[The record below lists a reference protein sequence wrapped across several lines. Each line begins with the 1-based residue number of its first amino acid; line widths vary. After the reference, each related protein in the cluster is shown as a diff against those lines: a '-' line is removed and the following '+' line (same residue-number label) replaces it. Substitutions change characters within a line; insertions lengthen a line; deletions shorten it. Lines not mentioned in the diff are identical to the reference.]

1 MLSQISRP
9 KAMSPF
15 RRVRAAALATS
26 VGFGLALAPMAWA
39 EVTQPAPLTQS
50 APAVQLP
57 SFAPLVKKV
66 TPAVVNI
73 SVTEKAGAG
82 DGDMAQNQDQ
92 DQDQDQDTGP
102 DQGGPR
108 QGFPQSPFDEFLRR
122 FFEQQGQPFGKQG
135 QPFGNTPQQPH
146 AQRVALGSG
155 FIIDPSGYVVTNNH
169 VVANADKVT
178 VIFQDN
184 SKHPAKVIGR
194 DSKTDLALLKIDAK
208 EPLPYVSW
216 GDSNAA
222 QVGDWVL
229 AVGNPFGLGGT
240 VSTGVVSARGRDI
253 HAGPYDD
260 FLQIDASINRGNSGG
275 PTFDLKGEVIGIN
288 TAIYSPNGGSVGI
301 GFAIPSSLA
310 KPVIEQIKEHG
321 KVERG
326 WLGVQIQEVTPE
338 IAQSL
343 GLAKSEGALVADVT
357 GGGPAAKAGLKQGD
371 VILSFNGHDIIKVRD
386 LPLVVAQTP
395 VGQKA
400 KLEVLRSGQ
409 KTALDVGVGQMPDNP
424 QQVAQ
429 NDRGDEQQ
437 QGQAEATTTAM
448 GVKLAPLNDQLRRQA
463 HVPKTVKGVI
473 VTAVADDSPLATLG
487 IQPGDVIQSINQ
499 QAVTTPQ
506 QAEARFKEAQAGKKN
521 ALLLINRH
529 GTNEYLALSL
539 ASAGDNG

>member
-39 EVTQPAPLTQS
+39 EVTQPAPPTQS

-73 SVTEKAGAG
+73 SVIEKAGSVDEG
-82 DGDMAQNQDQ
+82 DQTQDQ
-92 DQDQDQDTGP
+92 DMGP
-102 DQGGPR
+102 DQGGPQ

-135 QPFGNTPQQPH
+135 QPFGNMPQQPH

-208 EPLPYVSW
+208 EPLPYVGW

-222 QVGDWVL
+222 HVGDWVL

-240 VSTGVVSARGRDI
+240 VSTGVISARGRDI
-253 HAGPYDD
+253 HSGPYDD

-275 PTFDLKGEVIGIN
+275 PTFDLNGQVIGIN

-310 KPVIEQIKEHG
+310 RPVIEQIKEHG

-343 GLAKSEGALVADVT
+343 GLAKPEGALVADVT
-357 GGGPAAKAGLKQGD
+357 NGGPAAKAGLKQGD
-371 VILSFNGHDIIKVRD
+371 VILSFNGHDITKVRD

-400 KLEVLRSGQ
+400 KLEVLRNGKQ
-409 KTALDVGVGQMPDNP
+409 TPLDVAIGPMPENP

-429 NDRGDEQQ
+429 NDDQ
-437 QGQAEATTTAM
+437 QGQAENTTAM
-448 GVKLAPLNDQLRRQA
+448 GVKLAPLNEQLRREA
-463 HVPKTVKGVI
+463 HVPKSVKGVI
-473 VTAVADDSPLATLG
+473 VTAVADDSPLAALG

-499 QAVTTPQ
+499 QPVTTPQ
-506 QAEARFKEAQAGKKN
+506 QAEAKLKEAQTGKKN

-539 ASAGDNG
+539 ASAGAND